1 MDQGAKAQ
9 DVEAVFDYLREVD
22 QKFSTYKDSSEIEKI
37 NRDEIKKG
45 DYSKEMKHI
54 LKLAEQTK
62 KETDG
67 FFDIKKEGKLDPS
80 GIVKGYAIFEGA
92 NILRK
97 KGYKNFYLE
106 IAGDVEI
113 AGLKEGKKWR
123 VGIQN
128 PFNPQEIVKVIYLT
142 DCGVA
147 TSGTYQRGEHIYN
160 PKTGKNATEIASITV
175 VGPNVYEADRFCT
188 AAFAMGKKGIEFL
201 EKLPGFEAYMVT
213 KDKKAVLTSG
223 FERYLS

>member
-1 MDQGAKAQ
+1 MKRRADIMGMPVLVEIFDKKIKVE
-9 DVEAVFDYLREVD
+9 DIEAVFDYLREID
-22 QKFSTYKDSSEIEKI
+22 QKFSTYKETSEIEKI
-37 NRDEIKKG
+37 NRGELKEEDF
-45 DYSKEMKHI
+45 SKDMKHI

-62 KETDG
+62 RETDG
-67 FFDIKKEGKLDPS
+67 FFDIKKDGKLDPS

-92 NILRK
+92 NTLRK

-142 DCGVA
+142 NCGVA

-160 PKTGKNATEIASITV
+160 PKTGKNTTEIASISV
-175 VGPNVYEADRFCT
+175 VGPNVYEADRFAT
-188 AAFAMGKKGIEFL
+188 AAFAMGRKQE
-201 EKLPGFEAYMVT
+201 M
-213 KDKKAVLTSG
+213 
-223 FERYLS
+223 